1 MTRKRW
7 YQVLFPS
14 VRSVHAQLPT
24 VLVKVYFCTG
34 ISVHWGQE
42 PLSVFLKHGAG
53 RALCDTYRYLQQFFV
68 TLSFCHTVTLV
79 TFLLWEK
86 KNEER
91 EFPANSE
98 RKGRESVWVFPTNTE
113 EANRACPECFPGKH
127 WEEGRRP
134 LLSVFPANTDRKGER
149 ASECSQ
155 QTLRRRTECVLSVF
169 PANTER
175 KAKTVAECFRGKHWE
190 EGRRPLPSVFRANTE
205 SKGRWVFPKT
215 LRKTGEE
222 TLKPSATPK
231 PPTVLG
237 HLEFNMKSELSLFRA
252 HAQQKG
258 SSAYCSALVASL
270 KLWECWKEVTKKTNT
285 VGNTSLMFFA

>member
-1 MTRKRW
+1 MTRSLLVE
-7 YQVLFPS
+7 QFNNFILT
-14 VRSVHAQLPT
+14 RSFLVCQCFIQFVFQYFHALVFQCFKFISICTKSYSRPWGPFMLSCLQ
-24 VLVKVYFCTG
+24 LVKVYFCTG
-34 ISVHWGQE
+34 VSRALGTWALV
-42 PLSVFLKHGAG
+42 SVFLKHGAG

-98 RKGRESVWVFPTNTE
+98 KGERVSECFQQTLRKRT
-113 EANRACPECFPGKH
+113 PECFPGKH

-149 ASECSQ
+149 VSECSQ

-205 SKGRWVFPKT
+205 KDGWR
-215 LRKTGEE
+215 
-222 TLKPSATPK
+222 
-231 PPTVLG
+231 
-237 HLEFNMKSELSLFRA
+237 
-252 HAQQKG
+252 
-258 SSAYCSALVASL
+258 
-270 KLWECWKEVTKKTNT
+270 NT
-285 VGNTSLMFFA
+285 QAF

>member
-1 MTRKRW
+1 MTRSLLVEQFNNFILTRSFLVCQCFIQFVFQYFHRHWFVPVFQIYFNMTRKRW

-98 RKGRESVWVFPTNTE
+98 RKGERVSECFQQTLRKRTERVLSAFPANTERKGEDRCWVCSRRTLTGRVRERLSVPNKHLGGEQSVSWVFSRQTL
-113 EANRACPECFPGKH
+113 RGR
-127 WEEGRRP
+127 RRP
-134 LLSVFPANTDRKGER
+134 LLSVFA
-149 ASECSQ
+149 
-155 QTLRRRTECVLSVF
+155 
-169 PANTER
+169 ANTER
-175 KAKTVAECFRGKHWE
+175 KGAGRCRVFSGQTLRVRGAECFRKHWE
-190 EGRRPLPSVFRANTE
+190 RRVKKHSSL
-205 SKGRWVFPKT
+205 
-215 LRKTGEE
+215 L
-222 TLKPSATPK
+222 TPK
-231 PPTVLG
+231 PPTVL
-237 HLEFNMKSELSLFRA
+237 
-252 HAQQKG
+252 
-258 SSAYCSALVASL
+258 VI
-270 KLWECWKEVTKKTNT
+270 
-285 VGNTSLMFFA
+285 